1 MGRTLKPIVDQH
13 APFVPPELAQWN
25 ESMRSIPD
33 DAFTPLVV
41 QCTLTAPIFA
51 PDRRIALDGLLAAA
65 VARRTQLPPAS
76 SAHECA
82 PIEIP
87 VKRSPCGRLHLAS
100 NAQFAIE
107 KRAHSFTNKRFPTK
121 EAQSIGCTKTVRRVL
136 ETTGASKGFRIP
148 RELLHVKDDIVVWYC
163 LGIREKIQA
172 LLIDVTSL
180 GKRRAVGLGAIVPGS
195 WSVETCERWDGFP
208 VLLNGQPLRPLPLD
222 WPGLT
227 AYEPGFANMT
237 YPYWD
242 RSKENDCALQPSEW

>member
-87 VKRSPCGRLHLAS
+87 VKRSPCGRFHLAS

-107 KRAHSFTNKRFPTK
+107 KRAHSFTNKRFPTN
-121 EAQSIGCTKTVRRVL
+121 EATFIGNQKFRRI
-136 ETTGASKGFRIP
+136 ETTQGHNKSFRIP
-148 RELLHVKDDIVVWYC
+148 REELHIDAMHWYC
-163 LGIREKIQA
+163 MGHAESLTN
-172 LLIDVTSL
+172 LITDITSI
-180 GKRRAVGLGAIVPGS
+180 GKRRAVGLGAIAPGS
-195 WSVETCERWDGFP
+195 WSIEQCDRWDGFP
-208 VLLNGQPLRPLPLD
+208 ILQNGNPLRPLPLD
-222 WPGLT
+222 WPGLEQ
-227 AYEPGFANMT
+227 YERAFANLT

-242 RSKENDCALQPSEW
+242 RSKEHECAVPCIEV